1 MADARRPSS
10 PGARA
15 PQQTPGA
22 PQPASGAAQPPVPRL
37 AIETLQVR
45 RDRIVATVRVDPAH
59 PNSTPRLARALT
71 AALPDLPRHA
81 CVNPEGDYF
90 AAVMDHTALPHVLEH
105 VVIDLQTSAFAVTDP
120 DRVFTGVTRWT
131 DFAHGRASVEVS
143 YHDDVT
149 AIRAFRD
156 AAALINSLR

>member
-1 MADARRPSS
+1 MADVRR
-10 PGARA
+10 R
-15 PQQTPGA
+15 
-22 PQPASGAAQPPVPRL
+22 QPADRPTSPHPAQRASQSPAPRL
-37 AIETLQVR
+37 AIERLEVR

-71 AALPDLPRHA
+71 SVLPDLPRHA

-90 AAVMDHTALPHVLEH
+90 AAVMDHTSLPHVLEH
-105 VVIDLQTSAFAVTDP
+105 VVIDLQTSAFAAADP

-131 DFAHGRASVEVS
+131 DAARGTATVEVS

-156 AAALINSLR
+156 AASLLNRLR

>member
-1 MADARRPSS
+1 M
-10 PGARA
+10 
-15 PQQTPGA
+15 
-22 PQPASGAAQPPVPRL
+22 
-37 AIETLQVR
+37 R

-59 PNSTPRLARALT
+59 PDSTPRLARELAV
-71 AALPDLPRHA
+71 AFPDLPRHA

-90 AAVMDHTALPHVLEH
+90 ASVMDHTSLPHVLEH
-105 VVIDLQTSAFAVTDP
+105 IVIDLQTSAFAATDP

-131 DFAHGRASVEVS
+131 DAACGKATVEVS

-156 AAALINSLR
+156 AASLLNSLR